1 MASKDFIYDLLG
13 KLEEEKMEYL
23 VVFPTTTK
31 KDVVIDIHYSLETED
46 AILATAKTLERL
58 VEKLHEDYP
67 ESFSNDD
74 GWGLNEEADSWEE
87 REEEEEE

>member
-23 VVFPTTTK
+23 VVFPTSTK

-46 AILATAKTLERL
+46 SVLATSKTLERL
-58 VEKLHEDYP
+58 IQKLNEDHP
-67 ESFSNDD
+67 EAFSDD
-74 GWGLNEEADSWEE
+74 DEWKLNEELDSWEE
-87 REEEEEE
+87 EGE